1 MTLTPPGYRRR
12 LIEEELDLSL
22 RTAGAVSI
30 EGPRYCGKT
39 WCARN
44 LAESECSL
52 DDPKGDYSN
61 CMIAEIEPTSA
72 LEGKEPHLIDEWQE
86 VPELWDAVRFTVD
99 CEQRSGRF
107 ILCNS
112 TVADSSRIMHSGAG
126 RIVSVKMRTMSLF
139 ESGDSTGAVS
149 LRGLFDGT
157 FEMKVGSPKSLDELA
172 RLIVRGGWPSLIDM
186 PEKEA
191 STILRKMISDICEV
205 HAEKADGR
213 KRDAGKLEKT
223 FRSLARN
230 ESTVAA
236 KSKIASDVGR
246 FDDGK
251 VEEETVSEYLGVLKK
266 LFLIEDQSAY
276 QPCYGSSIRV
286 VKKPKRHF
294 TDPSLAIAA
303 LNLNSESL
311 KQDLNTFGFMFE
323 ALCERDLR
331 IYAQTFGGELYHY
344 RDHSGREIDAVVEI
358 PGKGWGAFE
367 IKLGSNQTDSAAEN
381 LKNIDQFIRKDGK
394 ATPPQFLCVISG
406 TEGFAYRRPDGV
418 YVVPICML
426 GP

>member
-1 MTLTPPGYRRR
+1 MTRTPDRYRRR
-12 LIEEELDLSL
+12 LIEKELDLGL
-22 RTAGAVSI
+22 RAAGAVSI
-30 EGPRYCGKT
+30 EGPRCCGKT

-44 LAESECSL
+44 LAESEYSL
-52 DDPKGDYSN
+52 DDPKGDHSN
-61 CMIAEIEPTSA
+61 RRIAEIEPMSA
-72 LEGKEPHLIDEWQE
+72 LEGEEPHLIDEWQE
-86 VPELWDAVRFTVD
+86 VPEIWDAVRHTVD
-99 CEQRSGRF
+99 CDQRCGKY
-107 ILCNS
+107 IMCNS
-112 TVADSSRIMHSGAG
+112 TTPDWSRIMHSGAG
-126 RIVSVKMRTMSLF
+126 RVISVKMQTMSLF
-139 ESGDSTGAVS
+139 ESGDSTGAIS
-149 LRGLFDGT
+149 LRELFDRR
-157 FEMKVGSPKSLDELA
+157 FEMKAGSPRSLDELA
-172 RLIVRGGWPSLIDM
+172 RLIVRGGWPGLIDAS
-186 PEKEA
+186 EEDA
-191 STILRKMISDICEV
+191 STTLKKMISDICEV
-205 HAEKADGR
+205 HAEKTDGR

-236 KSKIASDVGR
+236 KSRIASDVGR

-251 VEEETVSEYLGVLKK
+251 VEEETVSEYLGVLGK
-266 LFLIEDQSAY
+266 LFLVEDQPAY

-311 KQDLNTFGFMFE
+311 KQDLNTFGYMFE
-323 ALCERDLR
+323 SLCERDLR

-418 YVVPICML
+418 YVIPICML